1 MAVVTLTNSLG
12 EELVIKAEDAMLYEC
27 NINEGDK
34 VSIDANNKLEKSY

>member
-12 EELVIKAEDAMLYEC
+12 EELVVKAEDAKLYEC